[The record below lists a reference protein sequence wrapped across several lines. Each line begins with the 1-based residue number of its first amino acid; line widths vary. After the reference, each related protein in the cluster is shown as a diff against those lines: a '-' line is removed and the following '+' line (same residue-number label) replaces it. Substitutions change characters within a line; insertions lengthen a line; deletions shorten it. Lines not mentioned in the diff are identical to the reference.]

1 MLFSQQ
7 WYDAIKIAKDRLI
20 EAKEKQKF
28 YYDRTAKRID
38 FKIGDRILFKQLA
51 IVPGKFN
58 MRWEGPYTVV
68 EKKSNVSYKIISDDG
83 KRLMVVHADRM
94 KKFQGRTS
102 PQATNTVAP
111 GRVTKS
117 KARVAPQ
124 QTIVQH
130 RYNLREKIK
139 APQRYS
145 N

>member
-1 MLFSQQ
+1 M
-7 WYDAIKIAKDRLI
+7 
-20 EAKEKQKF
+20 
-28 YYDRTAKRID
+28 
-38 FKIGDRILFKQLA
+38 
-51 IVPGKFN
+51 PGKFN

-83 KRLMVVHADRM
+83 KRLMVVYADRM
-94 KKFQGRTS
+94 KKCQGRTS

-111 GRVTKS
+111 GRVTKP

-124 QTIVQH
+124 HNVVQY

-139 APQRYS
+139 APKRYS

>member
-1 MLFSQQ
+1 
-7 WYDAIKIAKDRLI
+7 
-20 EAKEKQKF
+20 
-28 YYDRTAKRID
+28 
-38 FKIGDRILFKQLA
+38 LA
-51 IVPGKFN
+51 IVPEKFN
-58 MRWEGPYTVV
+58 MRWEGPYTVI
-68 EKKSNVSYKIISDDG
+68 EKKSNVSYKIVSDDG
-83 KRLMVVHADRM
+83 KRLVVVHADRM

-124 QTIVQH
+124 HTVVQH
-130 RYNLREKIK
+130 SYNLREKIK